1 MEIYIDDRVQP
12 TDAIRYGWY
21 RALFTFTVCVV
32 CVCVC
37 VCGVGVVV
45 GMVVGWGGGGG
56 GGCKMNRQVFID
68 GWSGKIP

>member
-32 CVCVC
+32 CVSVCVC
-37 VCGVGVVV
+37 VCVCV
-45 GMVVGWGGGGG
+45 GGGGG
-56 GGCKMNRQVFID
+56 VQDEPSSFYRRVVGQNPLGA
-68 GWSGKIP
+68 